1 MKNESNFLNEIED
14 TLHAY
19 EDAYVPG
26 AWEVFQ
32 QKRKR
37 RRMAMLFFRVG
48 AAAAVLL
55 LVGYGAMQLFAKQD
69 ASMQL
74 MQTKNKIHQPFV
86 KPLKSGDENIT
97 AGNTIGIDK
106 GVMHNY
112 RDTIRPMQTWTK
124 HNTAKSIQ
132 NLARY
137 APANQPATYKD
148 STTLIVNN
156 KAVKPNNAFK
166 VGEKLAVAIDTA
178 RPVKTAAGVVPGSV
192 FANNET
198 EKHKADN
205 KPVYDLLVKS
215 KTNQQ
220 LSPVK
225 TKTKSV
231 TYAVI
236 VSPALGNQKVNF
248 GTGVQVSY
256 HFNNNLSISSG
267 LAYSSL
273 NATSAG
279 NPGTDPHKKVQQ
291 VDLALSGFE
300 VPIGLQYKTNNG
312 FYVSAGVVG
321 MSVLNNHLSYNYLT
335 ESTITA
341 AASTNASGTGP
352 SLQYLSVV
360 TQQKTEE
367 SKEKI
372 NNYMGFYILS
382 IGKKKAVGRNQINF
396 GPFLRVPFG
405 AVSSEKINL
414 MQGGIHLG
422 FEF

>member
-1 MKNESNFLNEIED
+1 MKNESNFLNEVED

-26 AWEVFQ
+26 AWEAFQ

-37 RRMAMLFFRVG
+37 RRMAVLFFRVG
-48 AAAAVLL
+48 SAAAVLL
-55 LVGYGAMQLFAKQD
+55 LVGYAAMQFFANPD
-69 ASMQL
+69 ASVEF

-86 KPLKSGDENIT
+86 KPLKLGDENIT
-97 AGNTIGIDK
+97 AGKTIEIYKGGIT
-106 GVMHNY
+106 HNY
-112 RDTIRPMQTWTK
+112 RDTTRPMQTFTK
-124 HNTAKSIQ
+124 HNTAKSMQ
-132 NLARY
+132 NLTRY
-137 APANQPATYKD
+137 APANQLAIYKD
-148 STTLIVNN
+148 SSTLIANN
-156 KAVKPNNAFK
+156 KVVKPNDVFK
-166 VGEKLAVAIDTA
+166 SGEKLAIAIDTT
-178 RPVKTAAGVVPGSV
+178 RPAKAIAGVLQSGII
-192 FANNET
+192 ANNET
-198 EKHKADN
+198 EKYKADN

-215 KTNQQ
+215 KTDQQ

-225 TKTKSV
+225 AKTKSV

-273 NATSAG
+273 NATAAG

-341 AASTNASGTGP
+341 AASANASGT

-360 TQQKTEE
+360 AQQKTEE

-382 IGKKKAVGRNQINF
+382 VGKKKAVGRNQINF

>member
-26 AWEVFQ
+26 AWEAFQ

-37 RRMAMLFFRVG
+37 RRIAMLFFRAGV
-48 AAAAVLL
+48 AAAVLL
-55 LVGYGAMQLFAKQD
+55 LVGYGAMQFFAKQD

-106 GVMHNY
+106 AGVTHSY
-112 RDTIRPMQTWTK
+112 RDTIRSMQTLAR
-124 HNTAKSIQ
+124 HDIAKSIQ

-137 APANQPATYKD
+137 APANQPAAIYKD
-148 STTLIVNN
+148 STTLMANN
-156 KAVKPNNAFK
+156 KTVKSNDVFK
-166 VGEKLAVAIDTA
+166 SVEKLAIAIDTT
-178 RPVKTAAGVVPGSV
+178 RPVKADAAALQNIVI
-192 FANNET
+192 ANNET
-198 EKHKADN
+198 EKHKTDD
-205 KPVYDLLVKS
+205 KPLYDLLVKS

-220 LSPVK
+220 MSPVK

-256 HFNNNLSISSG
+256 HINNNFSVSSG

-273 NATSAG
+273 NATASGNAG
-279 NPGTDPHKKVQQ
+279 NDPLKKVQG
-291 VDLALSGFE
+291 VNLDVSGFE
-300 VPIGLQYKTNNG
+300 VPLGLQYKTNGG

-321 MSVLNNHLSYNYLT
+321 MSVVNDHLSYNYLT
-335 ESTITA
+335 QNTIL
-341 AASTNASGTGP
+341 AASANASGLP
-352 SLQYLSVV
+352 QQVV
-360 TQQKTEE
+360 RVVSEQKTEE